1 MGGFLVCGCLL
12 VARVGLR
19 AFLHTESSKFNGRY
33 INHDLTDHGGWWHV
47 QRMLLWGS
55 EISLHFPGRLLWFSV
70 CMAACEPV
78 SWWLLSFTLLCNS
91 HNWVTLVGR
100 WSFCVLM
107 TSKRFHASC
116 CKALSVYNNIFL
128 NCLLRRKKCDV
139 LFLTLANSSF
149 AKIGTINCCNL
160 LSNLVRMCGL
170 WWMRSWAQNRING
183 LVIRG
188 EVVVWFC
195 LIMTLEG
202 CARFGQGQL
211 EVSREGV
218 TQPKW

>member
-1 MGGFLVCGCLL
+1 MVGDDMFKGCFSEDLKYPCIFQGGSFG
-12 VARVGLR
+12 
-19 AFLHTESSKFNGRY
+19 
-33 INHDLTDHGGWWHV
+33 
-47 QRMLLWGS
+47 
-55 EISLHFPGRLLWFSV
+55 FSV

-107 TSKRFHASC
+107 TSNRFHASC
-116 CKALSVYNNIFL
+116 CKALGVHDNIFL
-128 NCLLRRKKCDV
+128 NCLLRKKNV
-139 LFLTLANSSF
+139 TSLFFYKIYDEKTLANSSF

-188 EVVVWFC
+188 EVVVWFAW
-195 LIMTLEG
+195 LWL
-202 CARFGQGQL
+202 
-211 EVSREGV
+211 
-218 TQPKW
+218 

>member
-1 MGGFLVCGCLL
+1 MGGFLVYGCLL

-116 CKALSVYNNIFL
+116 CKALVVNDNIFL
-128 NCLLRRKKCDV
+128 NCLSRSRKNV
-139 LFLTLANSSF
+139 TSFFLKIYDEKTLANSLF

-160 LSNLVRMCGL
+160 LSNPARMCGL
-170 WWMRSWAQNRING
+170 
-183 LVIRG
+183 
-188 EVVVWFC
+188 
-195 LIMTLEG
+195 
-202 CARFGQGQL
+202 
-211 EVSREGV
+211 
-218 TQPKW
+218 

>member
-1 MGGFLVCGCLL
+1 MGGFLVYGCLL

-70 CMAACEPV
+70 CMAA
-78 SWWLLSFTLLCNS
+78 S
-91 HNWVTLVGR
+91 
-100 WSFCVLM
+100 
-107 TSKRFHASC
+107 SKRFHASC

-128 NCLLRRKKCDV
+128 NCLLRKKKWRP
-139 LFLTLANSSF
+139 FLTLANSSF

-188 EVVVWFC
+188 EVVVWFAW
-195 LIMTLEG
+195 LWL
-202 CARFGQGQL
+202 
-211 EVSREGV
+211 
-218 TQPKW
+218 